1 MMEINGGCAG
11 AFFPARSDLVTG
23 SHPVLQTIAIIL
35 CAAAAA
41 AAGVA
46 WWRGRSGVAA
56 ARGEADR
63 LRRENLGLEH
73 QLAHAR
79 RMEAVGILSG
89 SIVHNLN
96 NLLAVI
102 LGHARMAAHTLPSNS
117 GAHEEIGKVVKAGTM
132 ASELVSEI
140 SDFFRQADR
149 ARKPTDLG
157 PLVGDTLKLLRDI
170 LPGTVEIRDNLQDC
184 GPVLAS
190 PAGVQ
195 QVLMNLCSNSVQ
207 AMADGQGVIE
217 VTLAEEKVTGWHR
230 AVPADLGP
238 GSYVK
243 LTVRDNGRGMDN
255 DTLERMFESYFSTS
269 AGATKL
275 GIGLSTVCRILK
287 EHDGT
292 TIPSSR
298 AGAGT
303 AFDIYFPL
311 IAWPADQ
318 EPEVEILPEPNLV
331 SIASTA
337 DEDEAAASGA
347 KGLVLLVDD
356 ETMVA
361 QVMARGLRR
370 LGYGVVMHTDARDAL
385 ADFARAPASFDA
397 VVTDQIMP
405 HMSGVRLTRRM
416 HDIRADVPV
425 ILFTGF
431 RDSFN
436 ERQAREAGVSEF
448 MLKPG
453 SHRDLA
459 QLLDRVMARRQ
470 AGQA

>member
-1 MMEINGGCAG
+1 M
-11 AFFPARSDLVTG
+11 LVLTVIVV
-23 SHPVLQTIAIIL
+23 VLGLAVL
-35 CAAAAA
+35 
-41 AAGVA
+41 AAGIA
-46 WWRGRSGVAA
+46 WWRLRARVAA
-56 ARGEADR
+56 GADETDR
-63 LRRENLGLEH
+63 LRRENLRLEH
-73 QLAHAR
+73 QLTQAR
-79 RMEAVGILSG
+79 RMEAVGILAG

-96 NLLAVI
+96 NMLAVI
-102 LGHARMAAHTLPSNS
+102 LGHTRMAAHSLPS
-117 GAHEEIGKVVKAGTM
+117 GAEAQEELAKVIKAGTM
-132 ASELVSEI
+132 ASELVTEI

-170 LPGTVEIRDNLQDC
+170 LPATVEIREDLQPC

-207 AMADGQGVIE
+207 AMMAERGLIE
-217 VTLAEEKVTGWHR
+217 VALREERVSGWHR

-243 LTVRDNGRGMDN
+243 LTVRDDGRGMDSETI
-255 DTLERMFESYFSTS
+255 DRIFESYFSVA
-269 AGATKL
+269 AGGSKL

-292 TIPSSR
+292 TIPHSR
-298 AGAGT
+298 LGAGT
-303 AFDIYFPL
+303 TFDIFFPL
-311 IAWPADQ
+311 IAWPAEQ
-318 EPEVEILPEPNLV
+318 EPEAADLELV
-331 SIASTA
+331 AA
-337 DEDEAAASGA
+337 PPALAAEAAADPADEPRQPAAARGH
-347 KGLVLLVDD
+347 VLLVDD
-356 ETMVA
+356 EVMVA
-361 QVMARGLRR
+361 QVMTRGLQR
-370 LGYGVVMHTDARDAL
+370 LGFSVTTHTDARDAL
-385 ADFARAPASFDA
+385 ADFARAPDSFDA

-405 HMSGVRLTRRM
+405 HMSGVRLTRRL
-416 HDIRADVPV
+416 HDIRPDVPV

-436 ERQAREAGVSEF
+436 ERQAREAGVLEF

-459 QLLDRVMARRQ
+459 QLLDRVMARRR
-470 AGQA
+470 AGEA

>member
-1 MMEINGGCAG
+1 M
-11 AFFPARSDLVTG
+11 LVLTIIVV
-23 SHPVLQTIAIIL
+23 VLGL
-35 CAAAAA
+35 AAL
-41 AAGVA
+41 AAGFA
-46 WWRGRSGVAA
+46 WWRLRAGLAA
-56 ARGEADR
+56 GADESDR
-63 LRRENLGLEH
+63 LRRENLRLEH
-73 QLAHAR
+73 QLTQAR
-79 RMEAVGILSG
+79 RMEAVGILAG

-96 NLLAVI
+96 NMLAVI
-102 LGHARMAAHTLPSNS
+102 LGHTRMAAHSLPS
-117 GAHEEIGKVVKAGTM
+117 GAEAQEELGKVIKAGTM
-132 ASELVSEI
+132 ASELVTEI

-170 LPGTVEIRDNLQDC
+170 LPSTVEIHEDLQPC

-207 AMADGQGVIE
+207 AMMAERGVIE
-217 VTLAEEKVTGWHR
+217 VALREERVSGWHR

-243 LTVRDNGRGMDN
+243 LTVHDDGRGMANETID
-255 DTLERMFESYFSTS
+255 RIFESYFSVA
-269 AGATKL
+269 AGGSKL

-292 TIPSSR
+292 TIPHSKL
-298 AGAGT
+298 GAGT
-303 AFDIYFPL
+303 TFDIYFPL
-311 IAWPADQ
+311 IAWPANQ
-318 EPEVEILPEPNLV
+318 EPKAADLELV
-331 SIASTA
+331 
-337 DEDEAAASGA
+337 AAAPAAETAPDLTEETRQPAAARGH
-347 KGLVLLVDD
+347 VLLVDD
-356 ETMVA
+356 EVMVA
-361 QVMARGLRR
+361 QVMTRGLQR
-370 LGYGVVMHTDARDAL
+370 LGFSVAMHTDARDAL
-385 ADFARAPASFDA
+385 ADFARAPDAFDA

-405 HMSGVRLTRRM
+405 HMSGVRLTRRL
-416 HDIRADVPV
+416 HDIRPDVPV

-436 ERQAREAGVSEF
+436 ERQAREAGVLEF

-459 QLLDRVMARRQ
+459 QLLDRVMARRR
-470 AGQA
+470 AGEA

>member
-1 MMEINGGCAG
+1 MQA
-11 AFFPARSDLVTG
+11 LVLIVVIA
-23 SHPVLQTIAIIL
+23 VLAVL
-35 CAAAAA
+35 AA
-41 AAGVA
+41 AAGLA
-46 WWRGRSGVAA
+46 WWRVRRDLAA
-56 ARGEADR
+56 AGERSDR
-63 LRRENLGLEH
+63 LRRENLRLEH
-73 QLAHAR
+73 QLTQAR
-79 RMEAVGILSG
+79 RMEAVGILAG

-96 NLLAVI
+96 NMLAVI
-102 LGHARMAAHTLPSNS
+102 LGHTRMAAHALP
-117 GAHEEIGKVVKAGTM
+117 GEAEAQDELAKVIKAGTM
-132 ASELVSEI
+132 ASELVAEI

-170 LPGTVEIRDNLQDC
+170 LPQTVEIREELQPC

-207 AMADGQGVIE
+207 AMMAEKGVIE
-217 VTLAEEKVTGWHR
+217 VSLREEKVTGWHR

-243 LTVRDNGRGMDN
+243 LTVRDDGRGMDTE
-255 DTLERMFESYFSTS
+255 TLDRIFESYFSVA
-269 AGATKL
+269 AGGSKL

-287 EHDGT
+287 EHDGA

-303 AFDIYFPL
+303 AFDIFFPL

-318 EPEVEILPEPNLV
+318 EPE
-331 SIASTA
+331 TA
-337 DEDEAAASGA
+337 DLELVPPALAQAAEAEDAAEAVSPG
-347 KGLVLLVDD
+347 GSRGRVLLVDD
-356 ETMVA
+356 EQMVA
-361 QVMARGLRR
+361 QVMTRGLQR
-370 LGYGVVMHTDARDAL
+370 LGFAVVMHTDARDAL
-385 ADFARAPASFDA
+385 ADFARAPDSFDA

-405 HMSGVRLTRRM
+405 HMSGVRLTRRL

-425 ILFTGF
+425 VLFTGF

-436 ERQAREAGVSEF
+436 ERQAREAGVLEF

-459 QLLDRVMARRQ
+459 QLLERVMARRR
-470 AGQA
+470 AGEA